1 MPAANWLHD
10 GTQPEAGTTVV
21 SSTGTTPESLRM
33 DCVGHA
39 AQALVPAGQSETLR
53 HAALFQR
60 IRPRSPLLVVMRWA
74 GHARPLHR
82 AMGRACRPVH
92 RALVRRADTLWVR
105 RPRGAWSPA
114 AKEGITRSRH

>member
-1 MPAANWLHD
+1 MPAANSLHG
-10 GTQPEAGTTVV
+10 GTQPEAGTTVF

-60 IRPRSPLLVVMRWA
+60 IRPPSLLLVARRWA

-82 AMGRACRPVH
+82 AIVKGQ
-92 RALVRRADTLWVR
+92 DTLWVR
-105 RPRGAWSPA
+105 RPRAAWSPA
-114 AKEGITRSRH
+114 AREEIIQSRH